1 MNEETKQMERFLAE
15 HLNVYI
21 KDKHTQEECVG
32 FIDGFKEALKQVK
45 KLNIDD
51 VSKCLKFVPSKNSE
65 FYCAKCDELKE
76 FHEEY

>member
-1 MNEETKQMERFLAE
+1 MR
-15 HLNVYI
+15 
-21 KDKHTQEECVG
+21 
-32 FIDGFKEALKQVK
+32 EALDYIEILEAMKEKPFTLNEKHLIISGFQSGYEKAQQQVK